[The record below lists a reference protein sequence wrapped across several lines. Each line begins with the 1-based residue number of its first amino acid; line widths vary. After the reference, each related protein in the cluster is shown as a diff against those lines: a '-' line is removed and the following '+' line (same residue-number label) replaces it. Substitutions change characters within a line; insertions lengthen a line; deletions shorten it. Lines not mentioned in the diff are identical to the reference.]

1 MERTMNFSKSGE
13 TRLRP
18 QDEVPGVGDV
28 VWAILSRHDFGSDPA
43 RLLFV
48 SAEAGA
54 GTTSIAAATAMA
66 LVQDERVPVA
76 LVETNCVRPA
86 VSEYLGIPPTGL
98 TDLSDGQAELEQC
111 IHRSPDCPDLY
122 VMPAGTRGS
131 FVRGEFTSPLL
142 HSILKAL
149 CARVRYLILDA
160 PPLLAHLESRLLLQ
174 HADEAILVARSR
186 RTRRDKA
193 DLALEILREARMP
206 VLGAVFNDFGLVPEP
221 AEASSLDDVE
231 DRNGSGRS
239 WNGHAIAVTDAR
251 RALVDPADGIDGA
264 QGENEVDALR
274 RRVAKLS
281 RLLERVEDPR
291 RLAPRNGDAGE

>member
-1 MERTMNFSKSGE
+1 MERTMIFSRKGE
-13 TRLRP
+13 PRLRP
-18 QDEVPGVGDV
+18 HDELPGVGEI
-28 VWAILSRHDFGSDPA
+28 VWAILSRHNFGSDPA

-66 LVQDERVPVA
+66 LVQDEGVPVA

-86 VSEYLGIPPTGL
+86 VSEYLGVPPTGL
-98 TDLSDGQAELEQC
+98 TDLSDGRVELEQC

-122 VMPAGTRGS
+122 VMPAGTRGC
-131 FVRGEFTSPLL
+131 FVRGEFTSPML

-149 CARVRYLILDA
+149 SARVRYLILDA

-174 HADEAILVARSR
+174 HADEAIFVARSR

-206 VLGAVFNDFGLVPEP
+206 VLGAVFNDVGRIAEP
-221 AEASSLDDVE
+221 GEASSLEDVE
-231 DRNGSGRS
+231 GRNGSSRS
-239 WNGHAIAVTDAR
+239 SNGQAIAITGAR
-251 RALVDPADGIDGA
+251 RTLLDPADGVDGA
-264 QGENEVDALR
+264 QEENEVDALR

-281 RLLERVEDPR
+281 RLLEKAEDPR
-291 RLAPRNGDAGE
+291 RLAAGNGEAGD